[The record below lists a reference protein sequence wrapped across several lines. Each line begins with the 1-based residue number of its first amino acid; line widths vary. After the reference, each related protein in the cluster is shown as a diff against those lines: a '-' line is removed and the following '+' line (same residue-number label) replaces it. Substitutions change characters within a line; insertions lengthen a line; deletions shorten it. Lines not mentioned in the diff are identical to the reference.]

1 MFAIS
6 PQHDFLVAIDSDGCV
21 FDTMELKH
29 KECFIPE
36 FINHYEL
43 QAVSKYA
50 RECWEFANLYSK
62 SRGANRFATLI
73 ESLRLLKQRPEV
85 AGRGVRVEIPESVVS
100 WIATETKLG
109 NPALE
114 AKVAAT
120 GDAQLTR
127 ALHWSKAVNQSIAAM
142 VRGVPPFPLVRE
154 VMQRL
159 HGSADIL
166 VCSATPCEALRAE
179 WREHELEQYVVDIC
193 GQEVGAKKEVLSV
206 ASKYAPQKT
215 LMVGDAPGDYAAAA
229 ANHCLFFPI
238 IPGDEEASW
247 KRLHDEAVDRF
258 LTGRFAGEYQ
268 QQLLEAFERSL
279 PETPPWERLA

>member
-1 MFAIS
+1 M
-6 PQHDFLVAIDSDGCV
+6 
-21 FDTMELKH
+21 
-29 KECFIPE
+29 
-36 FINHYEL
+36 
-43 QAVSKYA
+43 
-50 RECWEFANLYSK
+50 
-62 SRGANRFATLI
+62 
-73 ESLRLLKQRPEV
+73 SL
-85 AGRGVRVEIPESVVS
+85 VS

-127 ALHWSKAVNQSIAAM
+127 ALQWSKAVNKSIAAM

-179 WREHELEQYVVDIC
+179 WREHELDQYVVDIC
-193 GQEVGAKKEVLSV
+193 GQEVGAKKEVLTV

-279 PETPPWERLA
+279 PETPTWERSA

>member
-29 KECFIPE
+29 KECFVPE

-50 RECWEFANLYSK
+50 RECWEFSNLYSK

-73 ESLRLLKQRPEV
+73 ESLRLLRERPEV
-85 AGRGVRVEIPESVVS
+85 ASRGVRIEIPESLVA
-100 WIATETKLG
+100 WLRAETKLG

-114 AKVAAT
+114 ARVAAT
-120 GDAQLTR
+120 GDADLRR
-127 ALHWSKAVNQSIAAM
+127 ALEWSKAVNRSIAGM

-154 VMQRL
+154 VIQSL
-159 HGSADIL
+159 HRSADII

-179 WREHELEQYVVDIC
+179 WREHELAQYVVDIY
-193 GQEVGAKKEVLSV
+193 GQEVGSKKEVLAV
-206 ASKYAPQKT
+206 AAKYAPQKT
-215 LMVGDAPGDYAAAA
+215 LMVGDAPGDYAAAK
-229 ANHCLFFPI
+229 ANGCLFFPI
-238 IPGDEEASW
+238 LPGQEEASW
-247 KRLHDEAVDRF
+247 KRLHEEGMGRF
-258 LTGRFAGEYQ
+258 LSGRFSGEYQ
-268 QQLLEAFERSL
+268 QTLLDAFERSL
-279 PETPPWERLA
+279 PETPPWKRAA